1 MRVTVDDGV
10 TLEVEATGSGPG
22 LVLVHGFGGAK
33 EDFALHV
40 PALATAHRVVTF
52 DHRGHGASDGPADLG
67 AYSLD
72 RLAADTVAVADAMGF
87 DTFRLLGHSMGGMV
101 ARRVVLA
108 QPDRVEAL
116 VLMNTSPGPV
126 PGISVELVEYG
137 ARLALEEGEEGMDAL
152 KRAQDELDPLG
163 SPAYR
168 RLLVE
173 QPGYKDFQD
182 RKWAALSPY
191 MWAALAMELV
201 TQPDQVDALLD
212 VDTPTLVMVGE
223 QDESFLE
230 PSRQAAAALPDAQL
244 VVIANAGHSPQFE
257 APTEWRETLLAFLDG
272 LDAASREAV

>member
-72 RLAADTVAVADAMGF
+72 RLAADTVAVADAVGF

-191 MWAALAMELV
+191 MWAALAMELA